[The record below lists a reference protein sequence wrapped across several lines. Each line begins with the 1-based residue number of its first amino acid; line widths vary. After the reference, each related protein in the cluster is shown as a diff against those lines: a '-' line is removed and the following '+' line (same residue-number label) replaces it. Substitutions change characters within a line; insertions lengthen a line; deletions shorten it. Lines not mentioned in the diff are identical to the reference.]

1 MRVLITGATGLI
13 GRKICQQ
20 LSNEGH
26 EIVILS
32 RHPEKAQLVSGT
44 RAFRWSPETE
54 LPPDEAWEGVEGVIH
69 LAGEP
74 VVGFRWTNE
83 HKKRIRD
90 SRVKGTRNLVD
101 GMKRLPVP
109 PKAFVS
115 SSAVGFYGNRGSELL
130 DERSAPGRGFLTEVC
145 LEWEQEAMKAKA
157 AGVRVALVRVG
168 VVLSAEGGALEKML
182 MPFKLGLGGRLG
194 NGQQWFPWIHQ
205 DDIMGIFRHALLSD
219 RVSGPINGVAPG
231 VVNNAE
237 FTKDLAAALHRPR
250 FLPVPEFALRILM
263 GEMADV
269 VLVSHRVFPKVALDT
284 GYKFKHP
291 NLKPALA
298 DIF

>member
-1 MRVLITGATGLI
+1 
-13 GRKICQQ
+13 
-20 LSNEGH
+20 
-26 EIVILS
+26 
-32 RHPEKAQLVSGT
+32 
-44 RAFRWSPETE
+44 
-54 LPPDEAWEGVEGVIH
+54 
-69 LAGEP
+69 
-74 VVGFRWTNE
+74 
-83 HKKRIRD
+83 
-90 SRVKGTRNLVD
+90 
-101 GMKRLPVP
+101 
-109 PKAFVS
+109 
-115 SSAVGFYGNRGSELL
+115 
-130 DERSAPGRGFLTEVC
+130 
-145 LEWEQEAMKAKA
+145 MKAKA

-168 VVLSAEGGALEKML
+168 VALSAEGGALEKML
-182 MPFKLGLGGRLG
+182 LPFKLGLGGRLG
-194 NGQQWFPWIHQ
+194 DGQQWFPWIHL
-205 DDIMGIFRHALLSD
+205 DDIVGIFRHALLSD

-231 VVNNAE
+231 IVNNAE